1 MVDRSG
7 RMATTNTKAR
17 PEKPWASC
25 ISNMAS
31 TVAACHSILT
41 EADIPGAWLCGRKPL
56 ELKNEELK
64 FWLQCKDAPVK
75 DLKTKVEL
83 ARRWEIGL
91 STFCFLSISWRSD
104 IVYKC
109 DVKLIFTF
117 FRVNNYIKSGRDKN
131 TVDTDPNRLFTRHVD
146 LHFSCLFASSVN
158 TYLIIFYHAGCL
170 LLCNCIPWIKWNLSW
185 TQAKPFTLQKA
196 TNPRCV

>member
-1 MVDRSG
+1 MADRSG
-7 RMATTNTKAR
+7 GMVTSNTKAR
-17 PEKPWASC
+17 PGKPRAS
-25 ISNMAS
+25 SNSKMA
-31 TVAACHSILT
+31 TAMVACNLILT
-41 EADIPGAWLCGRKPL
+41 EAEGRNPSK
-56 ELKNEELK
+56 LKNEELK